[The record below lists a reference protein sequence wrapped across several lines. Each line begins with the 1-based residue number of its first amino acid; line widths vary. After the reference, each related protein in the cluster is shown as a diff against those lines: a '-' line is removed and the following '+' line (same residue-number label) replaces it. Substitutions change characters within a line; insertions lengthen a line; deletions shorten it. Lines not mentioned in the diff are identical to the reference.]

1 MNLKLATPIL
11 PQTIVPGEVFVI
23 DFHVH
28 EVGGSNFNWTG
39 YTPKCKVTV
48 GSVTL
53 NVTGTV
59 VSAGGGTAT
68 VSLAASDTDDLP
80 TNSWGEAILYADP
93 TASTANLHIAT
104 IFLRTTKEVIP

>member
-1 MNLKLATPIL
+1 MNLTLATPIL
-11 PQTIVPGEVFVI
+11 PQTIVPGEVFEI

-39 YTPKCKVTV
+39 YTPKCKITV
-48 GSVTL
+48 GSVTV
-53 NVTGTV
+53 NKTGTV

-68 VSLAASDTDDLP
+68 VSLAATDTDDLP
-80 TNSWGEAILYADP
+80 ANSWGEAILYADP
-93 TASTANLHIAT
+93 ITGSENLHIAT